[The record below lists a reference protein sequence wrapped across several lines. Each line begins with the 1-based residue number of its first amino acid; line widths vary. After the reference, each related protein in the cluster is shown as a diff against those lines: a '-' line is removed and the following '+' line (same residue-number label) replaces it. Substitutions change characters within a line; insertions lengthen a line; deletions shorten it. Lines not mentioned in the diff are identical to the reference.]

1 MTLNKCLKF
10 FVAGALGGL
19 SGLIGMPIWTALLIG
34 ILVGILWPES

>member
-10 FVAGALGGL
+10 FAAGALGALTGVL
-19 SGLIGMPIWTALLIG
+19 GMPLWTAFLVG